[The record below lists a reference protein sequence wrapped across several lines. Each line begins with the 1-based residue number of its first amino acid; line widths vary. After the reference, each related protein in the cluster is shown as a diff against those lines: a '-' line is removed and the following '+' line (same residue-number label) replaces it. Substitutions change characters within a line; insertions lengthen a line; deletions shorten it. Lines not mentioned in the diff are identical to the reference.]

1 MIEILA
7 VTFGLLQGITIAINK
22 RCNWIFYIIQM
33 IFMSIFSYT
42 NHLYGDTLNS
52 ISYIFLGIYSY
63 ISWGNPES
71 KITELNNYQ
80 RIFIISIIYWGYF
93 ILRSYL
99 EKTNDPLPQIDSFST
114 VTSIIA
120 TVLMMLRKIETW
132 VLWFVNDIVYVIQY
146 WLLPEQAFY
155 LMGLNLIWTGLAIY
169 SYIKWINITCNDEE
183 NLYRIQIPVRRNW

>member
-1 MIEILA
+1 MFEIL
-7 VTFGLLQGITIAINK
+7 VVIFGLLQGITIAINK

-33 IFMSIFSYT
+33 IFMTIFSYS

-52 ISYIFLGIYSY
+52 LSYIFLGIYSY

-80 RIFIISIIYWGYF
+80 KIFIISIIYWGYF

-114 VTSIIA
+114 ITSIVA
-120 TVLMMLRKIETW
+120 TILLIYPLCALFGISLFAANSGVDFDIMQLFAMYGAAFLCISLFIPALHTKPSKIGACSTK
-132 VLWFVNDIVYVIQY
+132 
-146 WLLPEQAFY
+146 ASSSSS
-155 LMGLNLIWTGLAIY
+155 LAI
-169 SYIKWINITCNDEE
+169 S
-183 NLYRIQIPVRRNW
+183 QIII